1 MKQRNRRLLLFVLV
15 VAVIALATWLS
26 LPALLRSSLDS
37 MLGEA
42 GYVLETLDLQ
52 STGPTETRIGRIRVT
67 DGDGSLFDIDGLVVS
82 YTPAGLVSGD
92 IALIK
97 VDSLLVRSSSRR
109 QPLAKLLQGLVA
121 LMEQDWRGSVPV
133 SQLQI
138 EEFRLALATGKEIE
152 AKLVLQKDQ
161 QSLSSVVSLHTPE
174 EPVLRFLQQEAGN
187 WRLEAS
193 NSEENAF
200 ATMTFERVREYP
212 LALQVD
218 TDLARLRQW

>member
-97 VDSLLVRSSSRR
+97 VDSLLVRSFSRR
-109 QPLAKLLQGLVA
+109 
-121 LMEQDWRGSVPV
+121 
-133 SQLQI
+133 
-138 EEFRLALATGKEIE
+138 
-152 AKLVLQKDQ
+152 
-161 QSLSSVVSLHTPE
+161 
-174 EPVLRFLQQEAGN
+174 
-187 WRLEAS
+187 
-193 NSEENAF
+193 
-200 ATMTFERVREYP
+200 
-212 LALQVD
+212 
-218 TDLARLRQW
+218 